1 MSPLVIQRNN
11 RPLINEYSN
20 GIMSVDSKAKW
31 ENIYRMQEIV
41 KGFQLT

>member
-1 MSPLVIQRNN
+1 
-11 RPLINEYSN
+11 
-20 GIMSVDSKAKW
+20 MSVDSKAKW